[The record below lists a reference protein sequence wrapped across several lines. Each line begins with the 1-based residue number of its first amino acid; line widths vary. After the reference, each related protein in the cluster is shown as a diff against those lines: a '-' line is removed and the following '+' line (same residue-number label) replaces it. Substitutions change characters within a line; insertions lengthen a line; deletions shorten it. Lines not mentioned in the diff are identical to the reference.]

1 MHVMIS
7 CGDINGIA
15 TDIFFRTF
23 KKHVFPDMQ
32 FSIAIHE
39 DTARDLCAKWNIN
52 YVDLNMHFES
62 VKITILP
69 CNQYAEY
76 NPGSSHSDASK
87 LAIESLNVGLN
98 AVKNGYADALLTLP
112 ISKEALNAEGWKYSG
127 QTDWLKHEFEHSNP
141 IMILFHQTMR
151 VALTTVHIPL
161 KNVAQS
167 ISIDALMN
175 VIHGVNHSMKNDFNI
190 VSPRI
195 AILGLNPHS
204 GEQGLLGDEEQ
215 KYIIPAI
222 EKSKLN
228 EIQCFGPFPA
238 DGFFS
243 RPTWRD
249 YDAIIAQYHDQGLIP
264 LKFHAQGHGV
274 NFTANLPIVRVSPD
288 HGTAYDIAGT
298 DLVEEHSM
306 ISAIE
311 SIRTIVNNRK
321 SQRD

>member
-76 NPGSSHSDASK
+76 NPGSSHSDASE

-112 ISKEALNAEGWKYSG
+112 VSKEALNAEGWKYSG

-151 VALTTVHIPL
+151 VAL
-161 KNVAQS
+161 
-167 ISIDALMN
+167 
-175 VIHGVNHSMKNDFNI
+175 NDFNI